1 MYILLAST
9 HNGKKTLILVF
20 VFQSKDS
27 MTVGE
32 KVNVG
37 VMFKNSLNK
46 TLTGCHFIF
55 ESAGNLKPTT
65 IEIRYLLQR
74 LQVITMF
81 YMDLSFFLQVIVL
94 LFFTYA
100 VHSLPI
106 QRTLLA

>member
-1 MYILLAST
+1 MVKNINIS
-9 HNGKKTLILVF
+9 F
-20 VFQSKDS
+20 VIQSKDS

-65 IEIRYLLQR
+65 IEIR
-74 LQVITMF
+74 
-81 YMDLSFFLQVIVL
+81 
-94 LFFTYA
+94 
-100 VHSLPI
+100 
-106 QRTLLA
+106 